1 MGTEALSRISPA
13 ALPYLQ
19 PLSPTAKFRKHRV
32 LYSLRIALERV
43 RQHHG
48 LCVYAYVVMPEHVH
62 LLVNEPEPGT
72 LAQAMQSL
80 KQRGEAGL
88 TRGRPVLAGSL
99 LRFKRLERAQVR
111 GETSFHPPQ
120 SREAWVGR
128 AARGL
133 DLEQLPP
140 LPERSSR
147 SGGDR
152 VAVDGA
158 EERTRR
164 DISYSS
170 GASPA
175 EKPPPKR
182 RLDGAPSRVG
192 TRDRPGHPATKSGE
206 SSPHCGALS
215 TSFLRAVSLI
225 GT

>member
-48 LCVYAYVVMPEHVH
+48 LCVYGYVVMPEHVH

-133 DLEQLPP
+133 DLEQLRHYLNGQAGPVEIESQWTARRREHAGIFPIVVVRP
-140 LPERSSR
+140 LQKTPAPAHLGRGTLESR
-147 SGGDR
+147 NAR
-152 VAVDGA
+152 
-158 EERTRR
+158 
-164 DISYSS
+164 
-170 GASPA
+170 
-175 EKPPPKR
+175 
-182 RLDGAPSRVG
+182 
-192 TRDRPGHPATKSGE
+192 
-206 SSPHCGALS
+206 
-215 TSFLRAVSLI
+215 
-225 GT
+225 

>member
-1 MGTEALSRISPA
+1 MGTEALPRISPA
-13 ALPYLQ
+13 PLPYFQL
-19 PLSPTAKFRKHRV
+19 LSQTAKFRKHRI
-32 LYSLRIALERV
+32 LCSLRIRIGTSSTAART
-43 RQHHG
+43 
-48 LCVYAYVVMPEHVH
+48 LCVRIRCDARARAPAGKRARAWHARTSHAIPE
-62 LLVNEPEPGT
+62 
-72 LAQAMQSL
+72 ARRRA
-80 KQRGEAGL
+80 EAGL

-99 LRFKRLERAQVR
+99 LRFQRLERAQVR
-111 GETSFHPPQ
+111 GKAPLHTPQ

-175 EKPPPKR
+175 ENPR
-182 RLDGAPSRVG
+182 PSAAW
-192 TRDRPGHPATKSGE
+192 TGHPRE
-206 SSPHCGALS
+206 
-215 TSFLRAVSLI
+215 
-225 GT
+225 